1 VQAQA
6 AFWGDLPYDKYVF
19 INLITEGTG
28 GIEHKNST
36 VLMTS
41 RWRTRV
47 RRHYVDWLSLVS
59 HEFFHTWNVKR
70 LRPAEFAHYDYGAEN
85 YTQLLWVAEGFTD
98 YYADLVA
105 VRAGVMS
112 PEEALGSLSQTI
124 ASLQTTPG
132 RLVQSVE
139 EASFDA
145 WVRYYRPDENT
156 PNSTISYYTKGA
168 VVGFLLDLEIRRATN
183 NARSLDDLMKQA
195 YARYSGA
202 KGYTSPE
209 FRALASEVAGIDLSA
224 WFRTALDTTDEL
236 SYDDLGW
243 LGLRFRPEPP
253 STRPWVGLTTVTPG
267 ATLRNESGRLVVL
280 HVRRGTPVFD
290 AGVTAEDEILA
301 IGGYRVRPDQW
312 EARVE
317 ALKPGEKVALLVARR
332 ERLVTLDVTPAT
344 EPPKAWR
351 LEPDP
356 AASDAAKARLA
367 GWLKP

>member
-1 VQAQA
+1 M
-6 AFWGDLPYDKYVF
+6 F

-70 LRPAEFAHYDYGAEN
+70 LRPVELGPFEYEREN
-85 YTQLLWVAEGFTD
+85 YTKSLWVAEGFTD

-112 PEEALGSLSQTI
+112 PEEALGSLSETI

-183 NARSLDDLMKQA
+183 NARSLDDLMTQA

-202 KGYTSPE
+202 KG
-209 FRALASEVAGIDLSA
+209 LS
-224 WFRTALDTTDEL
+224 R
-236 SYDDLGW
+236 
-243 LGLRFRPEPP
+243 PP
-253 STRPWVGLTTVTPG
+253 SFGRWRRKSRASTCPRGSAPRSTPPTSSRTTTWDG
-267 ATLRNESGRLVVL
+267 SAC
-280 HVRRGTPVFD
+280 
-290 AGVTAEDEILA
+290 
-301 IGGYRVRPDQW
+301 
-312 EARVE
+312 
-317 ALKPGEKVALLVARR
+317 
-332 ERLVTLDVTPAT
+332 
-344 EPPKAWR
+344 
-351 LEPDP
+351 
-356 AASDAAKARLA
+356 ASDPNRPRPGP
-367 GWLKP
+367 GWA